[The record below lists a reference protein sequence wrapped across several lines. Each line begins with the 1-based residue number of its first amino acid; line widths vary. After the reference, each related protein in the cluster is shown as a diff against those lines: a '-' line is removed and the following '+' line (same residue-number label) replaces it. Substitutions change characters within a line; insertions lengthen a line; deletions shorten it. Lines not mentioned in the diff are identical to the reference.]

1 MCSAGFP
8 KQAAAQTILRAINSY
23 FKSVMTS
30 TLRQIYFVLYD
41 MESINI
47 YTSELAKLDT

>member
-1 MCSAGFP
+1 
-8 KQAAAQTILRAINSY
+8 
-23 FKSVMTS
+23 MTS
-30 TLRQIYFVLYD
+30 TLRQVYFVLYD